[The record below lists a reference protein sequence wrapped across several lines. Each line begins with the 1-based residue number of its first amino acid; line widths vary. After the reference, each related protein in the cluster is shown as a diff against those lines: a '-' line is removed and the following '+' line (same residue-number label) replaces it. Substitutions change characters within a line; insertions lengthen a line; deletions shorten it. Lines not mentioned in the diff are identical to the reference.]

1 MHKDLNIS
9 LFSDGQ
15 NPIGGG
21 GAFKHF
27 SDIKYLSWEA
37 VNTYVFMYVYI
48 DIAFK
53 EKRET
58 KNGFWIGAHLK
69 QGLIGMFFWQQNI
82 ITQ

>member
-1 MHKDLNIS
+1 MHKDLKLNIS
-9 LFSDGQ
+9 LFNDGH

-21 GAFKHF
+21 LL
-27 SDIKYLSWEA
+27 STSQTLNLSWEA
-37 VNTYVFMYVYI
+37 VNTYVFMYIYI
-48 DIAFK
+48 DITFK

-58 KNGFWIGAHLK
+58 KNGFWISAHLK